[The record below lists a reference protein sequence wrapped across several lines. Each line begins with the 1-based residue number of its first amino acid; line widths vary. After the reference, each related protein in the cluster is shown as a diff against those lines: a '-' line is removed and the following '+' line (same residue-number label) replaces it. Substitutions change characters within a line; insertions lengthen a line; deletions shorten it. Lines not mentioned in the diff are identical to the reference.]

1 MPPTPPPSRPHK
13 LVHLGAPVQLN
24 PSLMGMPGPESERL
38 AQQAFREA
46 QAQAEFLVS
55 DAQQQA
61 NDVLAEAQT
70 QAEALLAQARQQA
83 DDLLAGVDAEVTT
96 KTQAGYDQGYTDGHQ
111 QGTADCA
118 AQLAE
123 QLATAQLLAQ
133 QALTFSYHV
142 QQQLSSS
149 CVELMQALLTSLL
162 GEAWAADKASLLTLA
177 LNQALDAQHEEG
189 QVQLVVHP
197 SHLAHLQAH
206 GLTCQAPLKLVGDPL
221 LAPTD
226 ALVVVDND
234 PNGKAA
240 TVTLFSPA
248 LLNATLATTQ
258 IVTKPK
264 AEKAQKV

>member
-24 PSLMGMPGPESERL
+24 PSLLGMPGPEADRL
-38 AQQAFREA
+38 AQQAFKEA
-46 QAQAEFLVS
+46 QAQAEFLVD
-55 DAQQQA
+55 DAKAQA
-61 NDVLAEAQT
+61 QNLLAEAQA
-70 QAEALLAQARQQA
+70 QAEALLSHARQQA
-83 DDLLAGVDAEVTT
+83 DDLLAGVEAEVTA
-96 KTQAGYDQGYTDGHQ
+96 KTQAGYDQGYADGHQ
-111 QGTADCA
+111 QGTDDCA
-118 AQLAE
+118 AQLAD

-142 QQQLSSS
+142 QQQLSDS

-177 LNQALDAQHEEG
+177 LNQALDTQHAEG

-206 GLTCQAPLKLVGDPL
+206 GLACKAPLKLVADPL
-221 LAPTD
+221 LAPAD
-226 ALVVVDND
+226 ALVVIDND
-234 PNGKAA
+234 PNGKASTFA
-240 TVTLFSPA
+240 LFSPT
-248 LLNATLATTQ
+248 LLNQALATTQ
-258 IVTKPK
+258 IVTNPK